1 MKTVSPP
8 FLSSILQW
16 CTNGGWVLGPS
27 ARGPEKKKR
36 EQTKKKTKKKKEIS
50 SCKFEGKKVPE
61 FDQ

>member
-16 CTNGGWVLGPS
+16 CNNGGWVLGPS
-27 ARGPEKKKR
+27 ARGPEKKR
-36 EQTKKKTKKKKEIS
+36 EQTKKKKKEIS
-50 SCKFEGKKVPE
+50 SCKFEGRKLPE